1 MRRARGFTLV
11 ELVIVV
17 AIAGILAAIAVPAY
31 TQHLREARRDDART
45 TLMRLAY
52 WMERHYAREDSYAV
66 EALPSA
72 LTESDDYAF
81 SLRQADDRRFVLA
94 ARPQG
99 AQRKDA
105 CGELTLD
112 SAGRRDAEGG
122 AACW

>member
-1 MRRARGFTLV
+1 MDRARGFTLV

-17 AIAGILAAIAVPAY
+17 AIAGILAAVAVPAY
-31 TQHLREARRDDART
+31 TQHLREARRDDARA

-52 WMERHYAREDSYAV
+52 WMERQYASEDSYAV
-66 EALPSA
+66 EALPPE

-81 SLRQADDRRFVLA
+81 SLRQADDSRFVLA
-94 ARPQG
+94 ARPLG
-99 AQRKDA
+99 AQRQDA

-112 SAGRRDAEGG
+112 SAGRRGAESG